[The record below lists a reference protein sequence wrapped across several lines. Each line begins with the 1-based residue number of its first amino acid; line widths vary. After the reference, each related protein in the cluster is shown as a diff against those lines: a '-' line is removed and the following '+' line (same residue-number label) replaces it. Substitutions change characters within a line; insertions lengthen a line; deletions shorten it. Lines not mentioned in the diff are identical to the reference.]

1 MDSSMNTLKRAAER
15 LQNSAE
21 EIEAPDGLSVC
32 VGIDAWNEFFEA
44 LDSELDRMARSEPRA
59 VLMAAMRD
67 AVSDMKAG
75 AFLADCGTDIA
86 FRSVNYA
93 AIADRYASQVAQD
106 GPVNRQLLA
115 ETVALLERHQKWLNK
130 LPVPTAGATYQMMN
144 LVGKA
149 IDTLAGMAEE
159 NHQAEPVAG
168 QCKFSCESKWLPCSV
183 EHHYHVLSCPDEW
196 PGYETRLLYTA
207 PQPSMPPGWK
217 LVPVEPTSKMIVAGA
232 EADPQFF
239 THAQFVYRAML
250 AAAPEQEGGAA

>member
-115 ETVALLERHQKWLNK
+115 ETVAAYW
-130 LPVPTAGATYQMMN
+130 
-144 LVGKA
+144 
-149 IDTLAGMAEE
+149 IDNG
-159 NHQAEPVAG
+159 VAG
-168 QCKFSCESKWLPCSV
+168 QIK
-183 EHHYHVLSCPDEW
+183 
-196 PGYETRLLYTA
+196 
-207 PQPSMPPGWK
+207 
-217 LVPVEPTSKMIVAGA
+217 
-232 EADPQFF
+232 EA
-239 THAQFVYRAML
+239 A
-250 AAAPEQEGGAA
+250 

>member
-1 MDSSMNTLKRAAER
+1 MDSSMNTLKRAAEL

-21 EIEAPDGLSVC
+21 EIEAPDGLSIC

-75 AFLADCGTDIA
+75 TFLADCGTDIA

-93 AIADRYASQVAQD
+93 AIADRYASQVVQD

-144 LVGKA
+144 VVGKA
-149 IDTLAGMAEE
+149 IDTLAGMAEA
-159 NHQAEPVAG
+159 NNQAEPVAG

-196 PGYETRLLYTA
+196 PGYETRLLYAA
-207 PQPSMPPGWK
+207 PQPSSPPGWK